1 MSGRGQSLTGLER
14 VLFGVLVGGCTSGIA
29 DAKSQLGVAKA
40 TPGVPVLVCNVA
52 SNFTLEGY
60 LYGNKTDV
68 LGTPIGIAPVI
79 ETKKDPKG
87 ISQWGTKPT
96 YYVSRRV
103 PVGNGVIS
111 RRVLPSSYR

>member
-1 MSGRGQSLTGLER
+1 ML
-14 VLFGVLVGGCTSGIA
+14 
-29 DAKSQLGVAKA
+29 
-40 TPGVPVLVCNVA
+40 CNVD
-52 SNFTLEGY
+52 SNFILEGY
-60 LYGNKTDV
+60 RYGNKTDV
-68 LGTPIGIAPVI
+68 LGVPIGIAPVI

-103 PVGNGVIS
+103 PVGIGVIS